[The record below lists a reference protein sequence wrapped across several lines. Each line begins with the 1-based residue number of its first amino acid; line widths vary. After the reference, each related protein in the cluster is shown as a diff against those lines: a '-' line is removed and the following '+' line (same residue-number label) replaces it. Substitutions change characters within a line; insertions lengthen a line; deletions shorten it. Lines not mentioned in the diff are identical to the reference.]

1 MSANNDLII
10 QEKLSPSQKKIL
22 TGLDS
27 KSSSEHN
34 ITESLDVIRPASLTK
49 YPNVPQQFTSHTS
62 LSPSETRK
70 FELDRK

>member
-1 MSANNDLII
+1 MS
-10 QEKLSPSQKKIL
+10 
-22 TGLDS
+22 GLDS

-49 YPNVPQQFTSHTS
+49 DPNVPQQQFTSHPS
-62 LSPSETRK
+62 LSPSEARK